1 MPKVLK
7 VTLSNLIYFEKAQLP
22 QALANRLI
30 RLAAF
35 QNPAFYKAQAMR
47 MSVWDKPRVIAC
59 AENFPSH
66 IALPRGC
73 LEAAQDLLKA
83 NDIRCDL
90 TDERFAGAAL
100 DVTFAGI
107 LRTDQEA
114 AVVAMLRHDAG
125 VLCAPTAFGKTVT
138 AAASPDRRARSTSQ

>member
-1 MPKVLK
+1 MGG
-7 VTLSNLIYFEKAQLP
+7 SD
-22 QALANRLI
+22 
-30 RLAAF
+30 
-35 QNPAFYKAQAMR
+35 M
-47 MSVWDKPRVIAC
+47 M
-59 AENFPSH
+59 
-66 IALPRGC
+66 
-73 LEAAQDLLKA
+73 EAAALGKCTIFGPHAFNFKQAVEDLLKA